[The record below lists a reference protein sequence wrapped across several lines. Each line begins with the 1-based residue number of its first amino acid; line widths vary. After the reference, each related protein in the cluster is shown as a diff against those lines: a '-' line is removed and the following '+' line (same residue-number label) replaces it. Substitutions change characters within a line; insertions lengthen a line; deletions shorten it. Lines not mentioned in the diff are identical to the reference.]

1 MADSGRIVP
10 TDVSTQTPPKYSNVL
25 RLLNGIVALGLGLEL
40 WEGLVVYL
48 WPTIFFVVKL
58 VKMAEDSGIQT

>member
-1 MADSGRIVP
+1 
-10 TDVSTQTPPKYSNVL
+10 
-25 RLLNGIVALGLGLEL
+25 LNGIVALGLGLVL

-48 WPTIFFVVKL
+48 WPIIFFVVKL